1 MKKLILLVFLVIGCG
16 GGHSAQI
23 VDTYTNAQG
32 VRCFFLKDIA
42 SYTDYETGV
51 YCKQ

>member
-1 MKKLILLVFLVIGCG
+1 MKKFLLLALLVIGCG

-32 VRCFFLKDIA
+32 VRCFFLKDI
-42 SYTDYETGV
+42 SSSDYETGV